1 MAFITA
7 ETRSSIV
14 ELAMGMLNQAPST
27 AMLETLIAKSVEGA
41 STQDLADYIATTA
54 AFTAEYPAT
63 QTAREFATEMFG
75 KLITGG
81 TLDAEINTAV
91 IDLLEGLLTSGT
103 TKAQGFVAVIDFLA
117 NPANAAHADLGD
129 IAQSFQNRADAA
141 EYFSIT
147 KELGGSTDAE
157 LTAAIASVTSDA
169 ATLTAA
175 NAAADA
181 TASAEAVVA
190 GQTFTLT
197 TAAET
202 VVGTSGDDKFVGV
215 TIGAGATGTTLLPGD
230 VLEGGEGDDLL
241 LLSTSGDLGATDYT
255 VSAIQASGIETIH
268 LNAFETD
275 ADENVIV
282 DLTLMGAEVSEV
294 GLASSNATGDVTFV
308 NPKGM
313 LDAVM
318 ANGSGDLT
326 ITYGALALGS
336 ADSQNLALI
345 NASAGTATFAGIET
359 VNVTTSLA
367 NSKLTDLVIDGAT
380 ALNISGDKKLT
391 IASDVNF
398 KDNASSTAIDGTI
411 DASGSTG
418 GVDLTFSSADNLAI
432 TGSAGDDVIRM
443 GTTKNFYDTVDGGEG
458 DDTVA
463 ISLSAASGAGIAY
476 SYALA
481 GLSNVENL
489 DVTSTN
495 DAASVDMEGVSA
507 DVTNVT
513 LGSNVRTV
521 TVGGTIDTAGEDLAF
536 TLNGVTYAIETAG
549 TTDDVDEI
557 GAELATAINAL
568 TGFTA
573 VASAGAATTDLVTI
587 TSLSGNAIE
596 FSDLVNTTDATDLIA
611 TTVGDYTD
619 ASVTNLPDDGSVSVT
634 VHSADDITLGLA
646 DGSGA
651 DDVVNLNLGT
661 VAADKGFEKT
671 IDSVTI
677 AAVETLNIDTSG
689 MTDKI
694 DTNITTL
701 TADSKLTTINF
712 TGDSD
717 VDLTGTVT
725 ASKLATIDAS
735 AATGDVAIDVPALT
749 GGSTVKGGSGADNFV
764 FEGALGLNAYDVVT
778 GGEGSDKLSA
788 SIAGMTGVY
797 APLGALNVTDV
808 ERLNLTTAGG
818 ADASID
824 AAGIIGATEVAI
836 TGAGGITTLTNLA
849 ADVNLGLGTYAADA
863 AVSGRVDVALA
874 DATGTE
880 DALTVKLNDRATGN
894 NNAIDLRASG
904 IETVTFTVTGYG
916 STDTALADHTLT
928 VNRLNA
934 PTINVTGSTYD
945 AGNTLSLG
953 TLDTDTTTVDAS
965 TYNGLLTATA
975 GTGVGVSI
983 SAKGDRVHTLTGS
996 TGDDTFTLVGTVT
1009 NADSTI
1015 VGGGGD
1021 DTLNLTVGDGAA
1033 DFDGVTAVDTINMS
1047 VLGGSGVTTDATDA
1061 LDGINESSKLVV
1073 TGGNSLS
1080 TVTLGGAN
1088 DQIDGGSKTNVL
1100 DFSGYAGKATV
1111 VYAANGF
1118 DDLELGYT
1126 QQVIGG
1132 DSLADTIIASYDAD
1146 IDATVAINT
1155 QGVEAFQFTLGDSAV
1170 ELVMDMTKVTGMGQI
1185 NVLDTSDESVEI
1197 ANLMAGTKV
1206 YAETTDT
1213 TNTVVEVKLAST
1225 TGSED
1230 ALTLG
1235 AAAASANDNLK
1246 FVVADVETVTI
1257 ASLGKLLSVTTT
1269 DSNEVD
1275 LDLSE
1280 ISMTAVGATTDV
1292 VLTGG
1297 VALEITATNADI
1309 ASIDASARTAGV
1321 VQTGRSAETGS
1332 TYTGGSGA
1340 DTFIMMSGSDVLTG
1354 GLGTDTLD
1362 VNLGA
1367 VLGGI
1372 SVDLSSETNQVAS
1385 MDGGAISGTVLGFEN
1400 VDLSGYTGFGAVVQ
1414 AIKTGSTITGTGS
1427 TDRITGG
1434 ASADTIVWTAGNDV
1448 VSTGGGND
1456 VLQATVA
1463 LLANQSAT
1471 TATFNLG
1478 SGTGDA
1484 LTMTDAGT
1492 IADEDFA
1499 RISNVEVL
1507 NLGDG
1512 TQTVTLTTNANAAG
1526 IVTING
1532 GTGADTIV
1540 TGDGTQTIT
1549 PGAGTDII
1557 TGGLGADTI
1566 DLTEAVAAA
1575 DDVIITSGLTADTI
1589 TAFAEATDDVL
1600 LDMSALEAANAA
1612 IASTTVDL
1620 VEIHDALSITDA
1632 AGTPAAVGVQVLTAA
1647 AVAADAKNFFVIDL
1661 GATKFAN
1668 ASAAVDALEAGGAAA
1683 LTFAGNIAKD
1693 DGFFFA
1699 YENTTGDTVIAL
1711 ANFVAADDNSGGAAA
1726 TGVGNLEG
1734 VDLVT
1739 LTGVADASVID
1750 ATNLFLF

>member
-7 ETRSSIV
+7 ETRSDIIALV
-14 ELAMGMLNQAPST
+14 VTMLDRAPDDALLNELVT
-27 AMLETLIAKSVEGA
+27 A
-41 STQDLADYIATTA
+41 STS
-54 AFTAEYPAT
+54 
-63 QTAREFATEMFG
+63 G
-75 KLITGG
+75 KSL
-81 TLDAEINTAV
+81 AEIADMIAAKDEFT
-91 IDLLEGLLTSGT
+91 E
-103 TKAQGFVAVIDFLA
+103 A
-117 NPANAAHADLGD
+117 NPASQTAEEYATAALARVLDGTGVSAAVRADAIDLAVSYLNDGMTKAGLALEINNYLSQPSVLLDANFGDVAQTFVNKNTVAEYYVLDADLGD
-129 IAQSFQNRADAA
+129 L
-141 EYFSIT
+141 T
-147 KELGGSTDAE
+147 TAE
-157 LTAAIASVTSDA
+157 LTAALAGVTAEADSVTA
-169 ATLTAA
+169 ATD
-175 NAAADA
+175 AADA
-181 TASAEAVVA
+181 TAAAEEVVP

-197 TAAET
+197 TSAET
-202 VVGTSGDDKFVGV
+202 VTGTAGNDKFVGV

-230 VLEGGEGDDLL
+230 VLEGGAGEDVL
-241 LLSTSGDLGATDYT
+241 LLSTSGDLGAADYT
-255 VSAIQASGIETIH
+255 VSAIQASGIEKVH

-275 ADENVIV
+275 TTENVIV
-282 DLTLMGAEVSEV
+282 DMTLMGSDVKEV
-294 GLASSNATGDVTFV
+294 GLASSSATGDVSFTNLKNFV
-308 NPKGM
+308 
-313 LDAVM
+313 DATM
-318 ANGSGDLT
+318 NNGSGDLT
-326 ITYGALALGS
+326 VTYGALALGS
-336 ADSQNLALI
+336 SDEQNLSLA
-345 NASAGTATFAGIET
+345 NVSAGTATFASVET
-359 VNVTTSLA
+359 VNVSTSLA

-418 GVDLTFSSADNLAI
+418 GVDLTFSSADNVAI

-443 GTTKNFYDTVDGGEG
+443 GTSKNLYDTVDGGDG

-463 ISLSAASGAGIAY
+463 VSLSAASGAGVAY

-489 DVTSTN
+489 DVTSTDDN
-495 DAASVDMEGVSA
+495 AAVDMEGISA
-507 DVTNVT
+507 DITNVT
-513 LGSNVRTV
+513 LGSNVRTLTIDDALDNDGDDV
-521 TVGGTIDTAGEDLAF
+521 TVV
-536 TLNGVTYAIETAG
+536 LNGTTIEVATGADTNTA
-549 TTDDVDEI
+549 
-557 GAELATAINAL
+557 AELATDIATTIDAL
-568 TGFTA
+568 TGF
-573 VASAGAATTDLVTI
+573 SAAAADGVVTV
-587 TSLSGNAIE
+587 TSVTGNAIE
-596 FSDLVNTTDATDLIA
+596 FGAVTNVTVDPQVVVG

-646 DGSGA
+646 DGSGDA
-651 DDVVNLNLGT
+651 DEVNLNLGT

-677 AAVETLNIDTSG
+677 AAVETLNIDVSG

-701 TADSKLTTINF
+701 TADSKLTAINI

-717 VDLTGTVT
+717 LDMTGTVT

-735 AATGDVAIDVPALT
+735 AATGDVAIDVPALSGT
-749 GGSTVKGGSGADNFV
+749 AGSTVKGGSGADNFV
-764 FEGALGLNAYDVVT
+764 FEGLLGLSAYDVVT
-778 GGEGSDKLSA
+778 GGEGTDKLSA

-808 ERLNLTTAGG
+808 ETLNLTTANA

-824 AAGIIGATEVAI
+824 ATGIVGATEVGI
-836 TGAGGITTLTNLA
+836 SGAGGTTKVSNLA
-849 ADVNLGLGTYAADA
+849 AGVNLGLGINGSDSNT
-863 AVSGRVDVALA
+863 SGRVDVTLA

-880 DALTVKLNDRATGN
+880 DALTVKLNDRDGGT

-904 IETVTFTVTGYG
+904 IETVTFTVSGYL
-916 STDTALADHTLT
+916 TDSALADHTLT

-934 PTINVTGSTYD
+934 ETINVTGSTRD

-975 GTGVGVSI
+975 GTGVAVAM
-983 SAKGDRVHTLTGS
+983 SAKADRAHTLTGS

-1009 NADSTI
+1009 DTDSTI

-1033 DFDGVTAVDTINMS
+1033 DFDGVTAVDTINMN
-1047 VLGGSGVTTDATDA
+1047 VKGGSAVTTNADDDV
-1061 LDGINESSKLVV
+1061 LDGINESTKLVV

-1080 TVTLGGAN
+1080 TVTLGG
-1088 DQIDGGSKTNVL
+1088 DTDVMDGGSATNVL

-1111 VYAANGF
+1111 YYAANGF

-1132 DSLADTIIASYDAD
+1132 SSLKDTVITSYDAD
-1146 IDATVAINT
+1146 TDATVAINT
-1155 QGVEAFQFTLGDSAV
+1155 QGVEAFQFTLGDSDV

-1185 NVLDTSDESVEI
+1185 NVLDTSSESVEI

-1257 ASLGKLLSVTTT
+1257 ASLSALLSDPDA

-1354 GLGTDTLD
+1354 GLGSDTLD

-1434 ASADTIVWTAGNDV
+1434 ASADTIVITEGNDV
-1448 VSTGGGND
+1448 ISLGGGADTLKFSVARLAGHSETTSTITGGTGTD
-1456 VLQATVA
+1456 ILEITGAVDAT
-1463 LLANQSAT
+1463 
-1471 TATFNLG
+1471 
-1478 SGTGDA
+1478 D
-1484 LTMTDAGT
+1484 
-1492 IADEDFA
+1492 IADADFA
-1499 RISNVEVL
+1499 RITLVETLQLANGGNDEVVL
-1507 NLGDG
+1507 S
-1512 TQTVTLTTNANAAG
+1512 TNANAAG
-1526 IVTING
+1526 IVTVKG
-1532 GTGADTIV
+1532 GTGIDLVTINTGLTSYQGGGGADVV
-1540 TGDGTQTIT
+1540 TLATGETGGVTIT
-1549 PGAGTDII
+1549 NLDADGDAVDMDISATLFADGGATRWQAAAEDTAAEVDADGEWFLDTDTDILYLWNA
-1557 TGGLGADTI
+1557 TLG
-1566 DLTEAVAAA
+1566 
-1575 DDVIITSGLTADTI
+1575 DDS
-1589 TAFAEATDDVL
+1589 EQ
-1600 LDMSALEAANAA
+1600 
-1612 IASTTVDL
+1612 
-1620 VEIHDALSITDA
+1620 VEI
-1632 AGTPAAVGVQVLTAA
+1632 
-1647 AVAADAKNFFVIDL
+1647 
-1661 GATKFAN
+1661 
-1668 ASAAVDALEAGGAAA
+1668 
-1683 LTFAGNIAKD
+1683 
-1693 DGFFFA
+1693 
-1699 YENTTGDTVIAL
+1699 
-1711 ANFVAADDNSGGAAA
+1711 
-1726 TGVGNLEG
+1726 
-1734 VDLVT
+1734 T
-1739 LTGVADASVID
+1739 LTGVVAVTSNDSAVLDID
-1750 ATNLFLF
+1750 FTA